1 MRAEE
6 TPVRARIAELTDDI
20 TARPGRVRDEP
31 PGELL
36 YQAVRGVRAAEA
48 ADPGALARE
57 LAATGDPV
65 LRGEA
70 LRIVREALHDAALTP
85 ARARGL
91 LVGLTEVDDIA
102 TGEVLRELAEP
113 WAALEPL
120 TRDRLA
126 RFLGTGHA
134 EAALG
139 TAARHGH
146 ADLLREVAADPGRPP
161 ALRRRALELL
171 GGLARRE
178 DVPALVGIAAT
189 DPLLLAGPA
198 VRCLRG
204 MHRRGHFPAP
214 ADVPG
219 VVALALADHTVPAG
233 EVATV
238 LFTCRAELLRALTD
252 GGGDW
257 PRRLELLT
265 ALAAQGTGD
274 LPVGDAVT
282 RALRTA
288 RDPEPFLRALRDLRH
303 VPAEEDVLEAL
314 PRSPGAALDA
324 LEAIGGER
332 TAEVLRAGLGVDGGH
347 PVLAHLRPV
356 RHRALEV
363 LWHLT
368 EDPGRRRSILVRL
381 NPRDLPRR
389 IAADLGGPDERELA
403 VLRTGLAAGQP
414 ADALCRLAR
423 NGGRATLPAIADLLL
438 RVVSDLAAAWT
449 TGAQPHEPDVPQEV
463 RGAIRGLGTR
473 LHERG
478 AIRPRCL
485 LDAANATDAG
495 HALLADLA
503 LDLLERPDVGA
514 AEQMVLLRLL
524 QDVPDAR
531 ARVRARVHPL
541 LRHRDRHVRKH
552 AIDLLAR
559 TGGADALSAS
569 LIPLTA
575 APDVQTVRQA
585 VSALGGARAAWAAEA
600 VAACL
605 DHPNMNVKKTAATA
619 LCRAGAPAAVPKL
632 LYWLG
637 AHDNPG
643 LRESIVEALRSVLG
657 GAWQA
662 TVIAAAERA
671 EDHRTRTL
679 LLQGLPEP
687 KKQSPPPDPDVE
699 ALTALGW
706 DAGPGR
712 RLALR
717 DDLDPKALKGLRPM
731 LERWLD
737 LAADDRRL
745 RGPALRFALRLCPAP
760 WSDGEVRSFARSAPT
775 LVAGLTEV
783 GDEDRDRL
791 VAALEQALPRLP
803 DARRAE
809 IAERVRALPPGAV
822 DGRGLLVLLRRAGA
836 FLTRADLDRA
846 LAAAPLPTLEEV
858 LREAF
863 GTAPRR
869 FHAAGHAPGS
879 GERPDTGDRWRAALR
894 EAVTSPARLRR
905 FRAADHPADHPAD
918 SRDRLDALIRVFPEA
933 GAGVRAALLDWMTEL
948 QPIDAPPWTIAE
960 EARGVPDHREPDPRD
975 LDQPRSA
982 AQRERLLAMLDDPD
996 PGRRATAARVLAGWP
1011 EPEIGL
1017 TLLRAFLRGRIE
1029 PPLTADLARPLTE
1042 LDGRELREGD
1052 TAFRTR
1058 AARAAAHL
1066 DPLDAARLVP
1076 LLLDWWEDDDRD
1088 LRAAVAGALRHTA
1101 PDLLADRLAGNPA
1114 LLGVLTGVPLL
1125 ATPALRRTLRE
1136 LRDAGHGDR
1145 VDQVTLVEGP
1155 LRAPDAV
1162 GRDAATLAALRART
1176 RPPGAQTPDPE
1187 DLFRTARTGAVEEA
1201 RRALTTL
1208 AETHPGPEL
1217 AELLVESIGHPERR
1231 IRLHAHRLA
1240 RTHLDRAAYLEQTA
1254 RLLDDP
1260 APDVVRS
1267 AIRTLS
1273 HAGWR
1278 PLIPTLADLLTHSD
1292 QRLRRAAAEGLAR
1305 FGTAALPALRH
1316 AEGRARP
1323 DRRPRYTALI
1333 EEITG

>member
-6 TPVRARIAELTDDI
+6 TPVRARIAELADDLA
-20 TARPGRVRDEP
+20 ARPGRVRDEP
-31 PGELL
+31 PGDLL
-36 YQAVRGVRAAEA
+36 YHAVRGVRAAEA

-85 ARARGL
+85 ARARAL
-91 LVGLTEVDDIA
+91 LVGLTEVDDTA
-102 TGEVLRELAEP
+102 TGDVLRELAEP

-126 RFLGTGHA
+126 RVLGTGHA
-134 EAALG
+134 GAALG

-178 DVPALVGIAAT
+178 DVPTVVGVAAA

-219 VVALALADHTVPAG
+219 VVALALADHTVPAD
-233 EVATV
+233 EIATV
-238 LFTCRAELLRALTD
+238 LFTCRADLLRALT
-252 GGGDW
+252 GGGADGDW

-288 RDPEPFLRALRDLRH
+288 RNPDPFLRALRDLRY

-314 PRSPGAALDA
+314 PRSPKVALDA

-332 TAEVLRAGLGVDGGH
+332 TARVLRAGLGVDGGD
-347 PVLAHLRPV
+347 PVAAHLRPV
-356 RHRALEV
+356 RHQALEV

-368 EDPGRRRSILVRL
+368 EDPAQRRSILVRL
-381 NPRDLPRR
+381 DPRDLPRR
-389 IAADLGGPDERELA
+389 IAADLGGPDERELT
-403 VLRTGLAAGQP
+403 VLRTGLAAGRP

-449 TGAQPHEPDVPQEV
+449 TGAEPDEPDVPQEV
-463 RGAIRGLGTR
+463 RDAIRGLGTR

-503 LDLLERPDVGA
+503 LDLLERPGVSA

-524 QDVPDAR
+524 QDAPGARVR

-559 TGGADALSAS
+559 AGGADALSAS

-619 LCRAGAPAAVPKL
+619 LRRAGAPAAVPKL

-643 LRESIVEALRSVLG
+643 LRESIVEALRSILG
-657 GAWQA
+657 GAWRA
-662 TVIAAAERA
+662 TVTAAAERA
-671 EDHRTRTL
+671 GDHRTRTL
-679 LLQGLPEP
+679 LLQSLPEP
-687 KKQSPPPDPDVE
+687 ERQAPPPDPDVA

-717 DDLDPKALKGLRPM
+717 DDLDPKALKDLRPM

-760 WSDGEVRSFARSAPT
+760 WTDGEVRSFARSAPT
-775 LVAGLTEV
+775 LVAGLAEV
-783 GDEDRDRL
+783 TGEDRDRL
-791 VAALEQALPRLP
+791 VAALEEALPRLP
-803 DARRAE
+803 DARRAA
-809 IAERVRALPPGAV
+809 IAARVRALPPGSV
-822 DGRGLLVLLRRAGA
+822 DGRGLLVLLRRSGA

-846 LAAAPLPTLEEV
+846 LAEGPWQATGEV
-858 LREAF
+858 LRVAF
-863 GTAPRR
+863 GAP
-869 FHAAGHAPGS
+869 P
-879 GERPDTGDRWRAALR
+879 RPDADERWRAELR
-894 EAVTSPARLRR
+894 EAVTSPARL
-905 FRAADHPADHPAD
+905 
-918 SRDRLDALIRVFPEA
+918 
-933 GAGVRAALLDWMTEL
+933 
-948 QPIDAPPWTIAE
+948 
-960 EARGVPDHREPDPRD
+960 
-975 LDQPRSA
+975 
-982 AQRERLLAMLDDPD
+982 
-996 PGRRATAARVLAGWP
+996 
-1011 EPEIGL
+1011 
-1017 TLLRAFLRGRIE
+1017 
-1029 PPLTADLARPLTE
+1029 
-1042 LDGRELREGD
+1042 
-1052 TAFRTR
+1052 
-1058 AARAAAHL
+1058 
-1066 DPLDAARLVP
+1066 
-1076 LLLDWWEDDDRD
+1076 
-1088 LRAAVAGALRHTA
+1088 
-1101 PDLLADRLAGNPA
+1101 
-1114 LLGVLTGVPLL
+1114 
-1125 ATPALRRTLRE
+1125 
-1136 LRDAGHGDR
+1136 
-1145 VDQVTLVEGP
+1145 
-1155 LRAPDAV
+1155 
-1162 GRDAATLAALRART
+1162 
-1176 RPPGAQTPDPE
+1176 
-1187 DLFRTARTGAVEEA
+1187 
-1201 RRALTTL
+1201 
-1208 AETHPGPEL
+1208 
-1217 AELLVESIGHPERR
+1217 
-1231 IRLHAHRLA
+1231 
-1240 RTHLDRAAYLEQTA
+1240 
-1254 RLLDDP
+1254 
-1260 APDVVRS
+1260 
-1267 AIRTLS
+1267 
-1273 HAGWR
+1273 
-1278 PLIPTLADLLTHSD
+1278 
-1292 QRLRRAAAEGLAR
+1292 
-1305 FGTAALPALRH
+1305 
-1316 AEGRARP
+1316 
-1323 DRRPRYTALI
+1323 
-1333 EEITG
+1333 